1 MPDEKVKSFGQDTP
15 LGRAGQ
21 PSELA
26 GIYVLLASDEG
37 SYMTGGI
44 YAVNGGTPLL

>member
-1 MPDEKVKSFGQDTP
+1 MPDKKVKSFGQDTP

-26 GIYVLLASDEG
+26 GIYVLLASDGG

-44 YAVNGGTPLL
+44 HAVTGGTPLL